1 MCRWLWAFG
10 LASLLVAFP
19 QHGQTQESQW
29 QSLAGEA
36 SAMSRKVSPE
46 KMDYNLEV
54 GPVLLNVGA
63 SLNGG
68 YNSNVNLAQS
78 SPQGSGFAT
87 PGANLSVM
95 WPITD
100 LNTLN
105 FSVGLGYAYYFD
117 VAESQSPGGFFVSP
131 NSALQGTFYVGDF
144 RFTPYDQFSLQNDPT
159 QAGELSGVSRFNI
172 FQNSAGLKVDWD
184 LADLIITP
192 GFDWFNLWSNQTAN
206 QNLDR
211 RTLTPSLA
219 ATYYITKTLITGL
232 QGVAAITDYSQD
244 QAQAVPDPNNPD
256 QSITV
261 YGQNNNNIY
270 QVGPFVNWQLS
281 EYVTVTG
288 RVGWVWGEFTG
299 NNTPENAAGGNP
311 STWYL
316 NLGWNHRLN
325 EYLNYQLTASRSTQL
340 SALVGSNFV
349 QMWNFGAGL
358 NWNIIDQLSLSTPF
372 SAQLGQVAG
381 SVASQNY
388 QQYSA
393 GITLG
398 YRITEKLGSSVN
410 FLYILKDSNSASYP
424 GYQQWNAAAGFN
436 YDF

>member
-1 MCRWLWAFG
+1 MSRKVRLFG
-10 LASLLVAFP
+10 LSWLLVLAFP
-19 QHGQTQESQW
+19 SAHAQESQW

-36 SAMSRKVSPE
+36 SAMSRKISPE

-63 SLNGG
+63 SLTGG
-68 YNSNVNLAQS
+68 YNSNTSLSQNSA
-78 SPQGSGFAT
+78 QGSAYAT
-87 PGANLSVM
+87 PAANLSFL
-95 WPITD
+95 WPLTD
-100 LNTLN
+100 LNTLK
-105 FSVGLGYAYYFD
+105 FSVGVGYAYYFD
-117 VAESQSPGGFFVSP
+117 VPETQSPGGLFVSP

-159 QAGELSGVSRFNI
+159 QAGELSNVSRFNI
-172 FQNSAGLKVDWD
+172 FQNSAGMKVDWD
-184 LADLIITP
+184 LADLVITP
-192 GFDWFNLWSNQTAN
+192 GFDWFNLWSNQTSN

-211 RTLTPSLA
+211 RTLTPSLSM
-219 ATYYITKTLITGL
+219 TYYITKTLITGL
-232 QGVAAITDYSQD
+232 EGVAAITKYTES
-244 QAQAVPDPNNPD
+244 QAQTVQTGTDTFT
-256 QSITV
+256 TV

-281 EYVTVTG
+281 EYITITG
-288 RVGWVWGEFTG
+288 RGGWIWGEFTG
-299 NNTPENAAGGNP
+299 SNTPENAAGGNP

-316 NLGWNHRLN
+316 NLGWSHRLN

-349 QMWNFGAGL
+349 QTWNFGAGL

-372 SAQLGQVAG
+372 SAQLGQVSG
-381 SVASQNY
+381 SVASQDY

-398 YRITEKLGSSVN
+398 YRITEKLGSSLN
-410 FLYILKDSNSASYP
+410 FLYILKDSNSSTYP

>member
-1 MCRWLWAFG
+1 
-10 LASLLVAFP
+10 
-19 QHGQTQESQW
+19 
-29 QSLAGEA
+29 
-36 SAMSRKVSPE
+36 MSRKVSPD

-63 SLNGG
+63 ALTGG
-68 YNSNVNLAQS
+68 YNSNTTLTQN
-78 SPQGSGFAT
+78 SPKGSGYAT
-87 PGANLSVM
+87 PSANLSFL

-100 LNTLN
+100 LNTLK

-117 VAESQSPGGFFVSP
+117 VPETQSPGGFFVTP
-131 NSALQGTFYVGDF
+131 TSALQGTFYVGDF
-144 RFTPYDQFSLQNDPT
+144 RFTPYDQFSIQNDPT
-159 QAGELSGVSRFNI
+159 QAGELSNVSRFNI
-172 FQNSAGLKVDWD
+172 FQNSAGVKVDWD
-184 LADLIITP
+184 LADLIVTP
-192 GFDWFNLWSNQTAN
+192 GFDWFNLWSNQTSN

-219 ATYYITKTLITGL
+219 VTYYITKTLIAGVE
-232 QGVAAITDYSQD
+232 GVASITNYLQD
-244 QAQAVPDPNNPD
+244 QAQQVPYADG
-256 QSITV
+256 SGYTTV

-270 QVGPFVNWQLS
+270 QAGPFANWQLS
-281 EYVTVTG
+281 EYITVTG
-288 RVGWVWGEFTG
+288 RVGWIWGEFTG
-299 NNTPENAAGGNP
+299 SNTPENAAGGNP

-340 SALVGSNFV
+340 SAIVGSNYV
-349 QMWNFGAGL
+349 QTWNLGAGL
-358 NWNIIDQLSLSTPF
+358 SWNIIDQLSLSTPF
-372 SAQLGQVAG
+372 SAQLGQVSG
-381 SVASQNY
+381 SVAPQNY

-410 FLYILKDSNSASYP
+410 FMYILKDSNSSTYN